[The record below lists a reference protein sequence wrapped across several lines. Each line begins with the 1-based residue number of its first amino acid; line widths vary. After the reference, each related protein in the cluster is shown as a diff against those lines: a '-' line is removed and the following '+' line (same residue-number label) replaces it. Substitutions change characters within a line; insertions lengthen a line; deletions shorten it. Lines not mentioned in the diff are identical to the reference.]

1 MQEYEREAKS
11 EEARLLAQLEQQQ
24 KQLSETRRLLLDETG
39 AFHRERAL
47 QEARV
52 AGLEQELADLRATSA
67 QASESHE
74 RFRKEVLI
82 EKESQRR
89 ECSESQKRADRANDA
104 LLESD
109 RRVHQLQQ
117 QLDDFKQHEREM
129 EERIRKAEEGQ
140 SKANEQLISS
150 LRRVDSERAENDA
163 EHSKQLAASQQRG
176 DALAADLSSL
186 RSDFVK
192 TKEDAAEKTAA
203 LRAAREELHA
213 SEQKIHVLRQQ
224 SASDRQV
231 LNESERARE
240 RLQRDVTARQSDVSS
255 LQEQLQQ
262 VQGEKRAEVNTVADL
277 RTQVVFTMVVWTNK
291 ARAGIKM
298 MHACSRMRE
307 LTTDSL

>member
-24 KQLSETRRLLLDETG
+24 QQLSETRRLLLDETG

-74 RFRKEVLI
+74 RFRKEVVI

-140 SKANEQLISS
+140 SKANEQLI
-150 LRRVDSERAENDA
+150 
-163 EHSKQLAASQQRG
+163 G
-176 DALAADLSSL
+176 TALDL
-186 RSDFVK
+186 
-192 TKEDAAEKTAA
+192 
-203 LRAAREELHA
+203 
-213 SEQKIHVLRQQ
+213 
-224 SASDRQV
+224 
-231 LNESERARE
+231 
-240 RLQRDVTARQSDVSS
+240 
-255 LQEQLQQ
+255 
-262 VQGEKRAEVNTVADL
+262 
-277 RTQVVFTMVVWTNK
+277 
-291 ARAGIKM
+291 
-298 MHACSRMRE
+298 
-307 LTTDSL
+307 